1 MAEEVSALFEF
12 NVSEPEKKEKQGA
25 LDFAYWTYHVYTKT
39 TLETFSQK
47 ELVCV
52 RRYNDFVWLRDQ
64 LVEAYQG
71 VIVPP
76 IPEKSIKGSLEK
88 VISVNA
94 NPLLEYRQRALRKF
108 LVRVGAHPIL
118 CTSDLLREFL
128 ELSPEDFAK
137 RKEAPKKKAEVNLGQ
152 RFKELSFTVSK
163 SFAGPGTAGAGTASA
178 EPEKEV
184 ETTTARALDT
194 NWEETK
200 NYIDQLERSL
210 VLLKERIE
218 LLVKRRRDTSVSLS
232 EFGKSF
238 VKVGEIESSYE
249 EGTLP
254 KALIDVGHHS
264 EHLSIVYQE
273 QADNETIQVV
283 ETILYYIGLTTAVR
297 EVIKRIQK
305 MALTRDTIEDS
316 LVKLQEKRGKLAG
329 KEEELRKLDLEIN
342 NTNQRK
348 EEASQAVAVVDNT
361 FREELRRFHREKQYD
376 IKQMLKAFVDLQL
389 EYAAK
394 MKTSWESVLPSVE
407 AIKTE

>member
-1 MAEEVSALFEF
+1 M
-12 NVSEPEKKEKQGA
+12 
-25 LDFAYWTYHVYTKT
+25 DFAYWTYHVYTKT

-64 LVEAYQG
+64 LVETYQG

-88 VISVNA
+88 VLSVNA

-128 ELSPEDFAK
+128 ELNPEEFQK
-137 RKEAPKKKAEVNLGQ
+137 RKDAPKKKADVNIGQ
-152 RFKELSFTVSK
+152 RFKELSFTVTK
-163 SFAGPGTAGAGTASA
+163 SFATPGGAPAAGGTAAV
-178 EPEKEV
+178 PEV
-184 ETTTARALDT
+184 EEQSTAARALDT

-238 VKVGEIESSYE
+238 VKIGEIESSYE
-249 EGTLP
+249 EGSLP

-283 ETILYYIGLTTAVR
+283 ETILYYIGLTMAVR
-297 EVIKRIQK
+297 DSIKKIQK
-305 MALTRDTIEDS
+305 LALTRDTIDDS
-316 LVKLQEKRGKLAG
+316 LVKLQEKRAKLAG

-348 EEASQAVAVVDNT
+348 EEAQQAVQVVENT

-407 AIKTE
+407 AIKTD